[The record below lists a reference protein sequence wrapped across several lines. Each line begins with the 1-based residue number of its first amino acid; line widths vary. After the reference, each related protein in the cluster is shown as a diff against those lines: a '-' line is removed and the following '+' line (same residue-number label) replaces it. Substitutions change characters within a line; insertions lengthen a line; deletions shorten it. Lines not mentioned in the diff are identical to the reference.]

1 MVKEYC
7 QNVASKLFYKFFKG
21 EKNEVQNSSNNSVS
35 NRSYF
40 RIGACG
46 NGNGAKESNDIV
58 KEVKEDTTI
67 TFWHAMN
74 GVQEEALTKLTKDF
88 MKENQKL
95 KWNYKINLLTLIYKP
110 KSIRL

>member
-1 MVKEYC
+1 M
-7 QNVASKLFYKFFKG
+7 KFKTLATTVLATAAIFAL
-21 EKNEVQNSSNNSVS
+21 
-35 NRSYF
+35 
-40 RIGACG
+40 GACG
-46 NGNGAKESNDIV
+46 NSNGAKESNDIV

-74 GVQEEALTKLTKDF
+74 GVQEEALTKLTKI
-88 MKENQKL
+88 QKL

>member
-1 MVKEYC
+1 M
-7 QNVASKLFYKFFKG
+7 KFKTLATTVLATAAIFAL
-21 EKNEVQNSSNNSVS
+21 
-35 NRSYF
+35 
-40 RIGACG
+40 GACG

-88 MKENQKL
+88 MKENPKL